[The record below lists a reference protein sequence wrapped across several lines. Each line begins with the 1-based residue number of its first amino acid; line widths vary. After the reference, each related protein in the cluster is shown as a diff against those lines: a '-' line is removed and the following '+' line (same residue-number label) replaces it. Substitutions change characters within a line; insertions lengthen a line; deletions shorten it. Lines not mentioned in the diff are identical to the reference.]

1 MRLRSHSISLK
12 TSAPLRKCLILL
24 FDCVHLILFSQWN
37 PNVYR
42 LSHIYA
48 HENNINSLSQTQRQN
63 AANLY
68 YVINL
73 TCASSVCVNVWI
85 LQSQFNCKNNWIDMD
100 IAVVHRHECLVCR
113 RLLLFH
119 LNFFPHFYINGNITE
134 SKTNSSTSEFVSWY
148 LTTELSLQSGSISH
162 TWQQLSIIY
171 P

>member
-1 MRLRSHSISLK
+1 MGNCFRIWSMHLRSNSISIK
-12 TSAPLRKCLILL
+12 TSASLRKCLILF
-24 FDCVHLILFSQWN
+24 FDCVHLI
-37 PNVYR
+37 Y
-42 LSHIYA
+42 SHNKTQTYVVVCLIYA

-119 LNFFPHFYINGNITE
+119 LNFFHIFA
-134 SKTNSSTSEFVSWY
+134 
-148 LTTELSLQSGSISH
+148 
-162 TWQQLSIIY
+162 
-171 P
+171 